1 MFMGLA
7 NLVPGISGGTMLLA
21 VGVYPQFIGGVA
33 EVSTLRFRPQVVLML
48 GCVVAA
54 AGLAIVG
61 FAGLIGA
68 LLDSYQWAMYCVF
81 IGLTLGGVPIL
92 WGTLRPLDGAVI
104 ASAAVGILL
113 MALLAFADPEGG
125 GGDGGRS
132 VSAYAVLMVAGFSG
146 GATMILP
153 GMSGAYVLL
162 VLGQYRVIVDA
173 VATAADAAR
182 AVDIELALEVL
193 HVLVPVGI
201 GVVIGVVGV
210 SNLVKLLLARYERA
224 TLGVLL
230 GLLLGA
236 VIGLWPFTDPV
247 IPQIGDV
254 VRGTQLLTAEMVAEV
269 EARHYARVAVAPSAV
284 QLGVGF
290 LLVTAGFA
298 VSSGISRLGK

>member
-1 MFMGLA
+1 MGLA

-33 EVSTLRFRPQVVLML
+33 EVSTFRFRPQVVLML

-92 WGTLRPLDGAVI
+92 WGTLRPLDGVVV
-104 ASAAVGILL
+104 ASAAVGIGL
-113 MALLAFADPEGG
+113 MALLAFTDPEGAG
-125 GGDGGRS
+125 GAGGRS
-132 VSAYAVLMVAGFSG
+132 VAAYAILLVAGFSG

-162 VLGQYRVIVDA
+162 VLGQYRTIVDA

-182 AVDIELALEVL
+182 AVDIALALDVL
-193 HVLVPVGI
+193 HVLVPVGV

-247 IPQIGDV
+247 VPQIGDV
-254 VRGTQLLTAEMVAEV
+254 VRGTELLTAEMVAEV
-269 EARHYARVAVAPSAV
+269 ETRHYARVAVAPSAL
-284 QLGVGF
+284 QLGVG
-290 LLVTAGFA
+290 LVLVATGFA